1 MPNLQ
6 VRVEDEELGELDAL
20 AEDLHVSRSDLARN
34 ALREGVR
41 RIRMEKAL
49 ERYLH
54 QRISLARA
62 AQDAGVSLHEMH
74 DLASSRGIPYFRYP
88 VEELKRDTARATRW
102 LKRPR

>member
-6 VRVEDEELGELDAL
+6 VRVEKEDIGELDSL
-20 AEDLHVSRSDLARN
+20 ASDLHVSRSDLARN

-41 RIRMEKAL
+41 RMRMERAL

-54 QRISLARA
+54 RRISLSRA

-74 DLASSRGIPYFRYP
+74 DLAASHGIPYYRYSP
-88 VEELKRDTARATRW
+88 ADLKRDVARARRW
-102 LKRPR
+102 MKGRQ